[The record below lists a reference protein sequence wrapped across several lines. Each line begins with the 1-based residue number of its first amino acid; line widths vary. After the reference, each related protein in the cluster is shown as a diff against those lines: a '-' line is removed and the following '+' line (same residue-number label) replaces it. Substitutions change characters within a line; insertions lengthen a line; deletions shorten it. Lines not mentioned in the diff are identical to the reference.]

1 MAALI
6 ELKYFNTF
14 WLKKIKTI
22 TDVGA
27 EGLYPRDIAV
37 AFNGKVFELPTN
49 PSPPPSLVNANVGQ
63 KVTFTYTDSDP
74 GGVAHDYS
82 GYVVLRE
89 INSIGRVEVTLS
101 ADPIGTVP
109 GGTEITFGKII
120 NFDNIPAAYA
130 LPNNVADNWF
140 IEESRIRGGYNNV
153 SVDFGVKA
161 YLVEDE
167 PKQSHKFS
175 GLIHSGVFNSRTG
188 FNATNQFS
196 VGEDITRTI
205 DPANGSIQKLYAEDT
220 NLIIFQESK
229 VSKSLIDKDAIYSA
243 EGNASVTSRNLVI
256 GQNVAFGGEY
266 GISTDPES
274 FAVNGYRKYFTDR
287 DQNVVCRLS
296 MDGITP
302 ISNYGM
308 TDFFRDK
315 LSTAVVGGI
324 KGGWDAHNKQ
334 YVVSIDGGVG
344 PTPGGSGILGPIYNT
359 LSFDESVK
367 GWTSLFDYKPN
378 QIFSL
383 NNNYFTAN
391 AGKIYKHY
399 TLEKSTTARGVFYG
413 INYNS
418 NVTLVFNGAPSMIKN
433 FQTINYE
440 GDTAWKMV
448 SFNTNTDRAL
458 PITEAVFATT
468 LEQMQN
474 ALLINRFKLKEDK
487 YFGDL
492 VNNTSAQNGEV
503 VFGGSS
509 SGVKGF
515 FGEVKMEVNNANNA
529 KKELFAVST
538 GFVQSS

>member
-1 MAALI
+1 MAAVI

-14 WLKKIKTI
+14 WLKKLKTI
-22 TDVGA
+22 TDVVGPPP
-27 EGLYPRDIAV
+27 GTFR
-37 AFNGKVFELPTN
+37 TN
-49 PSPPPSLVNANVGQ
+49 PGVVGKNFTINPGLLPISMNVGQ
-63 KVTFTYTDSDP
+63 EITMQYLDFIDPSIIITYQSYIVT
-74 GGVAHDYS
+74 
-82 GYVVLRE
+82 
-89 INSIGRVEVTLS
+89 INSETSFVAAS
-101 ADPIGTVP
+101 APKNYQQPALPTVVQLF
-109 GGTEITFGKII
+109 FGKII
-120 NFDNIPAAYA
+120 NFDKIPLAYA
-130 LPNNVADNWF
+130 STPDDDWF
-140 IEESRIRGGYNNV
+140 IEESRIRGGYNNT

-175 GLIHSGVFNSRTG
+175 GLIHSGIFNSRTG

-220 NLIIFQESK
+220 NLIIFQENK

-256 GQNVAFGGEY
+256 GQNVAFGGEF

-287 DQNVVCRLS
+287 DQNIVCRLS

-302 ISNYGM
+302 ISSFGM
-308 TDFFRDK
+308 VDFFRDK
-315 LSTAVVGGI
+315 LSTAKVGGV

-334 YVVSIDGGVG
+334 YVLSIESKLPSSEGY
-344 PTPGGSGILGPIYNT
+344 GISYST

-367 GWTSLFDYKPN
+367 GWTSLFDYRPN
-378 QIFSL
+378 QIISL

-391 AGKIYKHY
+391 SGKLYIHY
-399 TLEKSTTARGVFYG
+399 TLASNTTARGVFYG
-413 INYNS
+413 VNYNS
-418 NVTLVFNGAPSMIKN
+418 NVTFVFNGNPQMVKN

-440 GDTAWKMV
+440 GDSGWKML
-448 SFNTNTDRAL
+448 SFNTNTDSTL
-458 PITEAVFATT
+458 PVSESVFAST
-468 LEQMQN
+468 LEQLQQS
-474 ALLINRFKLKEDK
+474 LLINRFKAKEDK
-487 YFGDL
+487 YFADL
-492 VNNTSAQNGEV
+492 VNNTSSQNGEV
-503 VFGGSS
+503 IWGSSS

-515 FGEVKMEVNNANNA
+515 FGEVKMEVTNANNS

>member
-1 MAALI
+1 MAAII

-22 TDVGA
+22 TDVTPGVPNIA
-27 EGLYPRDIAV
+27 YASNSGTTIIFGGTATVNQISVGQEFTITYQIGGVDKKYTSTIVEAFPTLNPNPYFVAAV
-37 AFNGKVFELPTN
+37 APVDVIPAA
-49 PSPPPSLVNANVGQ
+49 SP
-63 KVTFTYTDSDP
+63 
-74 GGVAHDYS
+74 
-82 GYVVLRE
+82 
-89 INSIGRVEVTLS
+89 
-101 ADPIGTVP
+101 
-109 GGTEITFGKII
+109 ITFGKII
-120 NFDNIPAAYA
+120 DFSNIPKAYTGT
-130 LPNNVADNWF
+130 ADSDWF
-140 IEESRIRGGYNNV
+140 IEESRIRGGYNNT
-153 SVDFGVKA
+153 SVDYGVKA
-161 YLVEDE
+161 YSVEDE
-167 PKQSHKFS
+167 PKQSHRFS
-175 GLIHSGVFNSRTG
+175 GLIHSGIFNSRTG

-287 DQNVVCRLS
+287 NQNVVCRLS

-315 LSTAVVGGI
+315 LSTAKSTGI
-324 KGGWDAHNKQ
+324 FGGWDAHNKQ
-334 YVVSIDGGVG
+334 YVLSIES
-344 PTPGGSGILGPIYNT
+344 TERSATRESFST
-359 LSFDESVK
+359 LSFDEGVK
-367 GWTSLFDYKPN
+367 GWTSLFDYKPK

-383 NNNYFTAN
+383 NNNYFTTN

-399 TLEKSTTARGVFYG
+399 TLAPNTSDRGVFYG
-413 INYNS
+413 ITYNS
-418 NVTLVFNGAPSMIKN
+418 NVTFVFNGAPSMVKN

-448 SFNTNTDRAL
+448 SFNTNTDKTL
-458 PITEAVFATT
+458 PITEAIFATT

-474 ALLINRFKLKEDK
+474 ALLVNRFKLKEDK
-487 YFGDL
+487 YFADL
-492 VNNTSAQNGEV
+492 VNSTSSQNGEV

>member
-1 MAALI
+1 MAAII

-14 WLKKIKTI
+14 WLKKIKSIADVTPGATRNYISNNGTTI
-22 TDVGA
+22 TMSSLASATEVSVGQ
-27 EGLYPRDIAV
+27 EFTISYDILGTATTYTSTVVEAFPGNDFTKFVAAV
-37 AFNGKVFELPTN
+37 APTDIIPVN
-49 PSPPPSLVNANVGQ
+49 SPIV
-63 KVTFTYTDSDP
+63 
-74 GGVAHDYS
+74 
-82 GYVVLRE
+82 
-89 INSIGRVEVTLS
+89 
-101 ADPIGTVP
+101 
-109 GGTEITFGKII
+109 FGKIV
-120 NFDNIPAAYA
+120 NFDSIPEAYSGA
-130 LPNNVADNWF
+130 SEYDWL
-140 IEESRIRGGYNNV
+140 IEESRIRGGYNNT
-153 SVDFGVKA
+153 SVDYGVKA

-205 DPANGSIQKLYAEDT
+205 DPVNGSIQKLYAEDT

-287 DQNVVCRLS
+287 NQNIVCRLS

-302 ISNYGM
+302 ISNFGM

-315 LSTAVVGGI
+315 LSAAITGGI
-324 KGGWDAHNKQ
+324 IGGWDAHNKQ
-334 YVVSIDGGVG
+334 YVLSIETSASDRN
-344 PTPGGSGILGPIYNT
+344 PYITT
-359 LSFDESVK
+359 SFDESVK
-367 GWTSLFDYKPN
+367 GWTSMFDYKPN

-383 NNNYFTAN
+383 NNNYFTTN

-399 TLEKSTTARGVFYG
+399 TLAPNTTARGVFYG
-413 INYNS
+413 TTYNS
-418 NVTLVFNGAPSMIKN
+418 NVTFVFNGAPSMVKN

-440 GDTAWKMV
+440 GDTGWKMV
-448 SFNTNTDRAL
+448 SFNTNTDKTL
-458 PITEAVFATT
+458 PVTEAVFATT

-474 ALLINRFKLKEDK
+474 ALLVNSFKLKEDK
-487 YFGDL
+487 YFADL
-492 VNNTSAQNGEV
+492 VNDTSSQSGEV
-503 VFGGSS
+503 VFGRSS

>member
-1 MAALI
+1 MAAII

-22 TDVGA
+22 ADVTPGVLNIAYASNSGTTIVFGGAATDNQISVGQEFTITYQIGGVDKKYTSTIVEA
-27 EGLYPRDIAV
+27 FPTEAPPYFVAAV
-37 AFNGKVFELPTN
+37 APVDVIPV
-49 PSPPPSLVNANVGQ
+49 PSP
-63 KVTFTYTDSDP
+63 
-74 GGVAHDYS
+74 
-82 GYVVLRE
+82 
-89 INSIGRVEVTLS
+89 
-101 ADPIGTVP
+101 
-109 GGTEITFGKII
+109 ITFGKII
-120 NFDNIPAAYA
+120 DFSNIPKAYEGT
-130 LPNNVADNWF
+130 ADSDWL
-140 IEESRIRGGYNNV
+140 IEESRIRGGYNNT
-153 SVDFGVKA
+153 SVDYGVKA
-161 YLVEDE
+161 YSVEDE
-167 PKQSHKFS
+167 PKQSHRFS
-175 GLIHSGVFNSRTG
+175 SLIHSGIFNSRTG

-243 EGNASVTSRNLVI
+243 EGVASVTSRNLVI

-287 DQNVVCRLS
+287 NQNVVCRLS

-315 LSTAVVGGI
+315 LSTAKSTGI
-324 KGGWDAHNKQ
+324 FGGWDAHNKQ
-334 YVVSIDGGVG
+334 YVLSIES
-344 PTPGGSGILGPIYNT
+344 TERSATRESFST
-359 LSFDESVK
+359 LSFDEGVK
-367 GWTSLFDYKPN
+367 GWTSFFDYKPK

-399 TLEKSTTARGVFYG
+399 TLAPNTSDRGVFYG
-413 INYNS
+413 ITYNS
-418 NVTLVFNGAPSMIKN
+418 NVTFVFNGAPSMVKN

-440 GDTAWKMV
+440 GDAAWKMV
-448 SFNTNTDRAL
+448 SFNTNTDKTL
-458 PITEAVFATT
+458 PITEAIFATT

-474 ALLINRFKLKEDK
+474 ALLVNRFKLKEDK
-487 YFGDL
+487 YFADL
-492 VNNTSAQNGEV
+492 VNDTSSQNGEV

>member
-1 MAALI
+1 MAAVI

-14 WLKKIKTI
+14 WLKKLKTI
-22 TDVGA
+22 TDVIGPPP
-27 EGLYPRDIAV
+27 GTFR
-37 AFNGKVFELPTN
+37 TN
-49 PSPPPSLVNANVGQ
+49 PGVVGKNFTINPGLLPISMNVGQ
-63 KVTFTYTDSDP
+63 EITMQYLDFIDPSIIITYQSYIVT
-74 GGVAHDYS
+74 
-82 GYVVLRE
+82 
-89 INSIGRVEVTLS
+89 INSETSFVAAS
-101 ADPIGTVP
+101 APKNYQQPALPTVVQLF
-109 GGTEITFGKII
+109 FGKII
-120 NFDNIPAAYA
+120 NFDKIPLAYA
-130 LPNNVADNWF
+130 STPDDDWF
-140 IEESRIRGGYNNV
+140 IEESRIRGGYNNT

-175 GLIHSGVFNSRTG
+175 GLIHSGIFNSRTG

-220 NLIIFQESK
+220 NLIIFQENK

-256 GQNVAFGGEY
+256 GQNVAFGGEF

-287 DQNVVCRLS
+287 DQNIVCRLS

-302 ISNYGM
+302 ISSFGM
-308 TDFFRDK
+308 VDFFRDK
-315 LSTAVVGGI
+315 LSTAKIGGV

-334 YVVSIDGGVG
+334 YVLSIESKLPSSEGY
-344 PTPGGSGILGPIYNT
+344 GISYST

-367 GWTSLFDYKPN
+367 GWTSLFDYRPN
-378 QIFSL
+378 QIISL

-391 AGKIYKHY
+391 SGKLYIHY
-399 TLEKSTTARGVFYG
+399 TLASNTTARGVFYG
-413 INYNS
+413 VTYNS
-418 NVTLVFNGAPSMIKN
+418 NVTFVFNGNPQMVKN

-440 GDTAWKMV
+440 GDSGWKML
-448 SFNTNTDRAL
+448 SFNTNTDSTL
-458 PITEAVFATT
+458 PVSESVFAST
-468 LEQMQN
+468 LEQLQQS
-474 ALLINRFKLKEDK
+474 LLINRFKAKEDK
-487 YFGDL
+487 YFADL
-492 VNNTSAQNGEV
+492 VNNTSSQNGEV
-503 VFGGSS
+503 IWGSSS

-515 FGEVKMEVNNANNA
+515 FGEVKMEVTNANNS

>member
-1 MAALI
+1 MAAVI

-14 WLKKIKTI
+14 WLKKLKTI
-22 TDVGA
+22 TDVIGPPP
-27 EGLYPRDIAV
+27 GTFR
-37 AFNGKVFELPTN
+37 TN
-49 PSPPPSLVNANVGQ
+49 PGVVGKNFTINPGLLPISMNVGQ
-63 KVTFTYTDSDP
+63 EITMQYLDFIDPSIIITYQSYIVT
-74 GGVAHDYS
+74 
-82 GYVVLRE
+82 
-89 INSIGRVEVTLS
+89 INSETSFVAAS
-101 ADPIGTVP
+101 APKNYQQPALPTVVQ
-109 GGTEITFGKII
+109 IFFCKIN
-120 NFDNIPAAYA
+120 NFVKIPLAYA
-130 LPNNVADNWF
+130 STPDDDWF
-140 IEESRIRGGYNNV
+140 IEESRIRGGYNNT

-175 GLIHSGVFNSRTG
+175 GLIHSGIFNSRTG

-220 NLIIFQESK
+220 NLIIFQENK

-256 GQNVAFGGEY
+256 GQNVAFGGEF

-287 DQNVVCRLS
+287 DQNIVCRLS

-302 ISNYGM
+302 ISSFGM
-308 TDFFRDK
+308 VDFFRDK
-315 LSTAVVGGI
+315 LSTAKIGGV

-334 YVVSIDGGVG
+334 YVLSIESKLPSSEGY
-344 PTPGGSGILGPIYNT
+344 GISYST

-367 GWTSLFDYKPN
+367 GWTSLFDYRPN
-378 QIFSL
+378 QIISL

-391 AGKIYKHY
+391 SGKLYIHY
-399 TLEKSTTARGVFYG
+399 TLASNTTARGVFYG
-413 INYNS
+413 VNYNS
-418 NVTLVFNGAPSMIKN
+418 NVTFVFNGNPQMVKN

-440 GDTAWKMV
+440 GDSGWKML
-448 SFNTNTDRAL
+448 SFNTNTDSTL
-458 PITEAVFATT
+458 PVSESVFAST
-468 LEQMQN
+468 LEQLQQS
-474 ALLINRFKLKEDK
+474 LLINRFKAKEDK
-487 YFGDL
+487 YFADL
-492 VNNTSAQNGEV
+492 VNNTSSQNGEV
-503 VFGGSS
+503 IWGSSS

-515 FGEVKMEVNNANNA
+515 FGEVKMEVTNANNS

>member
-1 MAALI
+1 MAAII

-22 TDVGA
+22 TDVVPGTTT
-27 EGLYPRDIAV
+27 
-37 AFNGKVFELPTN
+37 NN
-49 PSPPPSLVNANVGQ
+49 PSGTSTFTVAALTPAQMNVGQ
-63 KVTFTYTDSDP
+63 EITMNYEDAVTGDDVNYSSYIVTRIDDTQFTAANPATNYSP
-74 GGVAHDYS
+74 GGGPPDVM
-82 GYVVLRE
+82 
-89 INSIGRVEVTLS
+89 
-101 ADPIGTVP
+101 
-109 GGTEITFGKII
+109 TFGKII
-120 NFDNIPAAYA
+120 NFDNIPAAYGPTTA
-130 LPNNVADNWF
+130 SDWL
-140 IEESRIRGGYNNV
+140 IEESRIRGGYNNT

-167 PKQSHKFS
+167 PRQSHKFS
-175 GLIHSGVFNSRTG
+175 SLIHSGVFNSRTG

-256 GQNVAFGGEY
+256 G
-266 GISTDPES
+266 
-274 FAVNGYRKYFTDR
+274 
-287 DQNVVCRLS
+287 
-296 MDGITP
+296 
-302 ISNYGM
+302 
-308 TDFFRDK
+308 
-315 LSTAVVGGI
+315 
-324 KGGWDAHNKQ
+324 
-334 YVVSIDGGVG
+334 VG

-378 QIFSL
+378 QLFSI
-383 NNNYFTAN
+383 NNDYFTTN
-391 AGKIYKHY
+391 AGKIYQHY
-399 TLEKSTTARGVFYG
+399 ALEKSTTARGVFYG
-413 INYNS
+413 VGYNS
-418 NVTLVFNGAPSMIKN
+418 NVTFIFNVAPSTIKN
-433 FQTINYE
+433 FKTINYE
-440 GDTAWKMV
+440 GDTGWKMV
-448 SFNTNTDRAL
+448 SFNTNTDKTL

-487 YFGDL
+487 YFSDL
-492 VNNTSAQNGEV
+492 VNSTSSQNGEV